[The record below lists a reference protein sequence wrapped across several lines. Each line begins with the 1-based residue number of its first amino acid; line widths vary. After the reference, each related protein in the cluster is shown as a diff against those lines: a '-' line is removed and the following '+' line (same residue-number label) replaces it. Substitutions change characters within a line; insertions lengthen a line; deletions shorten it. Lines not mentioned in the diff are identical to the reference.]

1 MTFHILHS
9 TLEHWCGE
17 ADSETVHRLADF
29 VEWASPHASRLGLT
43 RYAEAT
49 EFARGLVAPT
59 LALFRP
65 ELRHAVRT
73 PVLDFGAGS
82 GALGITVA
90 LLWPAVRVTLADRRQ
105 RAVHFME
112 LACARFGIDNAEAYV
127 RELALPPTPG
137 DERYALVLLRA
148 FAPTNH
154 ALGMAIPWTASGGS
168 IALWHRPP
176 PPMSCGLELVHTS
189 ETTVSD
195 LQLSV
200 YRPDAEASEGSQS
213 IG

>member
-1 MTFHILHS
+1 MTFHILQS

-17 ADSETVHRLADF
+17 ADSKTVGRLADF
-29 VEWASPHASRLGLT
+29 VEWASLRAARLGLT
-43 RYAEAT
+43 RYSEAT
-49 EFARGLVAPT
+49 DFARGLVAPT
-59 LALFRP
+59 LTLFRP
-65 ELRHAVRT
+65 ELRHAVRS

-105 RAVHFME
+105 RAVHFVE
-112 LACARFGIDNAEAYV
+112 LACARFGIDNAEPRV
-127 RELALPPTPG
+127 RELTLPPTHI
-137 DERYALVLLRA
+137 DERYALILLRA
-148 FAPTNH
+148 FAPSNH
-154 ALGMAIPWTASGGS
+154 ALGKALPWTASGGS

-176 PPMSCGLELVHTS
+176 PPMSCGLELVQTS

-195 LQLSV
+195 LQLSL
-200 YRPDAEASEGSQS
+200 YRPDAEASKGSQS